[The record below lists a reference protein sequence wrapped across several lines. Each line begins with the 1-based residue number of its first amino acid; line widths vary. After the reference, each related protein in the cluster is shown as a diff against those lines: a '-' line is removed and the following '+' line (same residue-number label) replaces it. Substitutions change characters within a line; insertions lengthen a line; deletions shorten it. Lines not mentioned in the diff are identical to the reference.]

1 MKPALDIVFVTYG
14 DLKQGDPD
22 DRDAL
27 EILRKRGYHCSF
39 ADWRDGSFP
48 FQSTRLVV
56 LRSTWDYHLHHSEFM
71 AWLKSLA
78 GHSILKNSWELV
90 QWNSDKRYLKDLTER
105 GIDCVPTYYI
115 EEGADQLTR
124 SSFVEILESL
134 SHSGSS
140 SSTCSSPVSATPDT
154 FAKVVVVKPSI
165 GLSTFGVK
173 KFDLSTSAGQDSAL
187 EHINQLARDYCVMV
201 QPFLAEVETYGERA
215 LAFIDG
221 EFSHAIRK
229 TAFQHLAVA
238 GEAGEAQVQA
248 TAEEIAF
255 GYKTLAAL
263 NEKPLYARVDII
275 PDGNGSL
282 RLLELELIEPSLFL
296 KLANGASAKMA
307 DAVEACLN

>member
-1 MKPALDIVFVTYG
+1 LKPALDIVFVTYG

-22 DRDAL
+22 DLDAL
-27 EILRKRGYHCSF
+27 EILRKRGYNCSV
-39 ADWRDGSFP
+39 ADWRDSTFP
-48 FQSTRLVV
+48 FQSSRLVV

-78 GHSILKNSWELV
+78 SHSILKNSWELV
-90 QWNSDKRYLKDLTER
+90 QWNSDKRYLRDLSAR

-115 EEGADQLTR
+115 EEGAEQVTR
-124 SSFVEILESL
+124 SALAEILASL
-134 SHSGSS
+134 SGSS
-140 SSTCSSPVSATPDT
+140 PASSTATIATTVSSSSS
-154 FAKVVVVKPSI
+154 KVVVKPSI

-173 KFDLSTSAGQDSAL
+173 KFDLSTAAGEDAAL

-201 QPFLAEVETYGERA
+201 QPFLAEVESYGERA
-215 LAFIDG
+215 LAFIAG

-238 GEAGEAQVQA
+238 GEAGEAMVPA
-248 TAEEIAF
+248 SADEIAF

-263 NEKPLYARVDII
+263 SEKPLYARVDII
-275 PDGNGSL
+275 PDANGAL

-296 KLANGASAKMA
+296 KLAEGASAKMA

>member
-1 MKPALDIVFVTYG
+1 MKPALDIVFVTYA
-14 DLKQGDPD
+14 DLKHGDPD
-22 DRDAL
+22 DLDAL
-27 EILRKRGYHCSF
+27 EILRERGYNCSV
-39 ADWRDGSFP
+39 ADWRDSTFP
-48 FQSTRLVV
+48 FQSSRLVV
-56 LRSTWDYHLHHSEFM
+56 LRSTWDYHLHHREFM

-78 GHSILKNSWELV
+78 SHSILKNSWELV
-90 QWNSDKRYLKDLTER
+90 QWNSDKRYLRDLSAR

-115 EEGADQLTR
+115 EEGAEQVTR
-124 SSFVEILESL
+124 SALAEILASL
-134 SHSGSS
+134 SGSS
-140 SSTCSSPVSATPDT
+140 PSSSSS
-154 FAKVVVVKPSI
+154 KVVVKPSI

-173 KFDLSTSAGQDSAL
+173 KFDLSTTADEDAAL

-201 QPFLAEVETYGERA
+201 QPFLAEVENYGERA

-238 GEAGEAQVQA
+238 GEAGEAMVPA
-248 TAEEIAF
+248 SADEIAF

-263 NEKPLYARVDII
+263 SEKPLYARVDIV
-275 PDGNGSL
+275 PDANGAL

-296 KLANGASAKMA
+296 KLAEGASAKMA

>member
-22 DRDAL
+22 DLDAL

-39 ADWRDGSFP
+39 ADWRDRSFP

-78 GHSILKNSWELV
+78 GHSVLKNSWELV
-90 QWNSDKRYLKDLTER
+90 QWNSDKRYLRDLSAR

-115 EEGADQLTR
+115 EEDADQLTR
-124 SSFVEILESL
+124 SSFAEILKSL
-134 SHSGSS
+134 SLTTS
-140 SSTCSSPVSATPDT
+140 
-154 FAKVVVVKPSI
+154 KIVVVKPSI
-165 GLSTFGVK
+165 GLSTFGVR
-173 KFDLSTSAGQDSAL
+173 KFDLSTSAGEDAAL
-187 EHINQLARDYCVMV
+187 EHINQLAPNYCVMV

-275 PDGNGSL
+275 PDGSGSL

-296 KLANGASAKMA
+296 KLAEGASAKMA

>member
-22 DRDAL
+22 DLEAL
-27 EILRKRGYHCSF
+27 EILRKRGYNCSV
-39 ADWRDGSFP
+39 ADWRDSTFP
-48 FQSTRLVV
+48 FQSSRLVV

-78 GHSILKNSWELV
+78 SHSILKNSWELV
-90 QWNSDKRYLKDLTER
+90 QWNSDKRYLRDLAAR

-115 EEGADQLTR
+115 EEGAEQVTR
-124 SSFVEILESL
+124 SALAEILASL
-134 SHSGSS
+134 SGSS
-140 SSTCSSPVSATPDT
+140 PANSSSSFSSR
-154 FAKVVVVKPSI
+154 VVVKPSI

-173 KFDLSTSAGQDSAL
+173 KFDLSTVAGEDAAL

-201 QPFLAEVETYGERA
+201 QPFLAEVESYGERA

-238 GEAGEAQVQA
+238 GEAGEAMVPA
-248 TAEEIAF
+248 SAEEIAF

-263 NEKPLYARVDII
+263 SEKPLYARVDVI
-275 PDGNGSL
+275 PDAAGAL

-296 KLANGASAKMA
+296 KLAEGASAKMA

>member
-1 MKPALDIVFVTYG
+1 MEPALDIVFVTYG

-22 DRDAL
+22 DLDAL
-27 EILRKRGYHCSF
+27 EILRERGYHCSV
-39 ADWRDGSFP
+39 ADWRDRSFP
-48 FQSTRLVV
+48 FQSSRLVV
-56 LRSTWDYHLHHSEFM
+56 LRSTWDYHLHHGEFM
-71 AWLKSLA
+71 DWLKSLA
-78 GHSILKNSWELV
+78 GHSVLKNSWELV
-90 QWNSDKRYLKDLTER
+90 QWNSDKRYLRDLSAQ
-105 GIDCVPTYYI
+105 GIDCVPTHYI
-115 EEGADQLTR
+115 EEDSERLTR
-124 SSFVEILESL
+124 SSLAEILENLSL
-134 SHSGSS
+134 T
-140 SSTCSSPVSATPDT
+140 TC
-154 FAKVVVVKPSI
+154 KIVVVKPSI
-165 GLSTFGVK
+165 GLSTFGVR
-173 KFDLSTSAGQDSAL
+173 KFDLSTGAGEDAAL
-187 EHINQLARDYCVMV
+187 EHVNQLARNYCVMI

-238 GEAGEAQVQA
+238 GEAGEAQVMA

-275 PDGNGSL
+275 PDGNGEL

-296 KLANGASAKMA
+296 KLAEGASAKMA

>member
-22 DRDAL
+22 DLDAL
-27 EILRKRGYHCSF
+27 EILRKRGYNCSV
-39 ADWRDGSFP
+39 ADWRDSTFP
-48 FQSTRLVV
+48 FQSSRLVV

-78 GHSILKNSWELV
+78 SHSILKNSWELV
-90 QWNSDKRYLKDLTER
+90 QWNSDKRYLRDLSAR

-115 EEGADQLTR
+115 EEGAEQVTR
-124 SSFVEILESL
+124 SALAEILASL
-134 SHSGSS
+134 SGSS
-140 SSTCSSPVSATPDT
+140 PASSTATIATTVSSSSS
-154 FAKVVVVKPSI
+154 KVVVKPSI

-173 KFDLSTSAGQDSAL
+173 KFDLSTAAGEDAAL

-201 QPFLAEVETYGERA
+201 QPFLAEVESYGERA

-238 GEAGEAQVQA
+238 GEAGEAMVPA
-248 TAEEIAF
+248 SPDEIAF

-263 NEKPLYARVDII
+263 SEKPLYARVDII
-275 PDGNGSL
+275 PDANGAL

-296 KLANGASAKMA
+296 KLAEGASAKMA

>member
-22 DRDAL
+22 DLDAL
-27 EILRKRGYHCSF
+27 EILRKRGYNCSV
-39 ADWRDGSFP
+39 ADWRDSTFP
-48 FQSTRLVV
+48 FQSSRLVV

-78 GHSILKNSWELV
+78 SHSILKNSWELV
-90 QWNSDKRYLKDLTER
+90 QWNSDKRYLRDLSVR

-115 EEGADQLTR
+115 EEGAEQVSR
-124 SSFVEILESL
+124 SALAEILASL
-134 SHSGSS
+134 SGSS
-140 SSTCSSPVSATPDT
+140 PASSA
-154 FAKVVVVKPSI
+154 AKVVVKPSI

-173 KFDLSTSAGQDSAL
+173 KFDLSTTAGEDAAL

-201 QPFLAEVETYGERA
+201 QPFLAEVESYGERA

-238 GEAGEAQVQA
+238 GEAGEAMVPA
-248 TAEEIAF
+248 SADEIAF

-263 NEKPLYARVDII
+263 SEKPLYARVDII
-275 PDGNGSL
+275 PDVNGAL

-296 KLANGASAKMA
+296 KLAEGASAKMA

>member
-22 DRDAL
+22 DLDAL
-27 EILRKRGYHCSF
+27 EILRKRGYNCSF
-39 ADWRDGSFP
+39 ADWRDRSFP

-78 GHSILKNSWELV
+78 AHSILKNSWELV
-90 QWNSDKRYLKDLTER
+90 QWNSDKRYLKDLSAR

-124 SSFVEILESL
+124 SSFAEILQSF
-134 SHSGSS
+134 SHKTS
-140 SSTCSSPVSATPDT
+140 
-154 FAKVVVVKPSI
+154 KVVVVKPSI

>member
-1 MKPALDIVFVTYG
+1 MKPALDIVFVTYA

-22 DRDAL
+22 DLDAL
-27 EILRKRGYHCSF
+27 EILRKRGYNCSV
-39 ADWRDGSFP
+39 ADWRDSTFP
-48 FQSTRLVV
+48 FQSSRLVV
-56 LRSTWDYHLHHSEFM
+56 LRSTWDYHLHHREFM

-78 GHSILKNSWELV
+78 SHSILKNSWELV
-90 QWNSDKRYLKDLTER
+90 QWNSDKRYLRDLSTR

-115 EEGADQLTR
+115 EEGAEQLTR
-124 SSFVEILESL
+124 SALGEILASL
-134 SHSGSS
+134 SGSS
-140 SSTCSSPVSATPDT
+140 PANSSSSFSS
-154 FAKVVVVKPSI
+154 KVVVKPSI

-173 KFDLSTSAGQDSAL
+173 KFDLSTTADEDGAL

-201 QPFLAEVETYGERA
+201 QPFLAEVENYGERA

-238 GEAGEAQVQA
+238 GEAGEAMVPA
-248 TAEEIAF
+248 SADEIAF

-263 NEKPLYARVDII
+263 SEKPLYARVDII
-275 PDGNGSL
+275 PDANGAL

-296 KLANGASAKMA
+296 KLAEGASAKMA

>member
-22 DRDAL
+22 DLDAL
-27 EILRKRGYHCSF
+27 EILRKRGYNCSV
-39 ADWRDGSFP
+39 ADWRDSTFP
-48 FQSTRLVV
+48 FQSSRLVV

-78 GHSILKNSWELV
+78 SHSILKNSWELV
-90 QWNSDKRYLKDLTER
+90 QWNSDKRYLRDLSAR

-115 EEGADQLTR
+115 EEGAEKVTR
-124 SSFVEILESL
+124 SALAEILATL
-134 SHSGSS
+134 SGPSPASSNTSGSS
-140 SSTCSSPVSATPDT
+140 SSSPSS
-154 FAKVVVVKPSI
+154 KVVVKPSI

-173 KFDLSTSAGQDSAL
+173 KFDLSSEAGETAAL

-201 QPFLAEVETYGERA
+201 QPFLAEVESYGERA

-238 GEAGEAQVQA
+238 GEAGEAMVPA
-248 TAEEIAF
+248 SADEIAF

-275 PDGNGSL
+275 PDASGAL

-296 KLANGASAKMA
+296 KLAEGASAKMA

>member
-1 MKPALDIVFVTYG
+1 MKPALDIVFVTYS

-22 DRDAL
+22 DLDAL
-27 EILRKRGYHCSF
+27 EILRKRGYNCSV
-39 ADWRDGSFP
+39 ADWRDSTFP
-48 FQSTRLVV
+48 FQSSRLVV

-78 GHSILKNSWELV
+78 SHSILKNSWELV
-90 QWNSDKRYLKDLTER
+90 QWNSDKRYLRDLSAR

-115 EEGADQLTR
+115 EEGAEQVTR
-124 SSFVEILESL
+124 SALAEILASL
-134 SHSGSS
+134 SGSS
-140 SSTCSSPVSATPDT
+140 PASSTAAATTTTSSPPS
-154 FAKVVVVKPSI
+154 KVVVKPSI

-173 KFDLSTSAGQDSAL
+173 KFDLSTAAGEDAAL

-201 QPFLAEVETYGERA
+201 QPFLAEVESYGERA

-238 GEAGEAQVQA
+238 GEAGEAMVPA
-248 TAEEIAF
+248 SADEIAF

-263 NEKPLYARVDII
+263 SEKPLYARVDII
-275 PDGNGSL
+275 PDANGAL

-296 KLANGASAKMA
+296 KLAEGASAKMA

>member
-22 DRDAL
+22 DLDAL
-27 EILRKRGYHCSF
+27 EILRKRGYNCCV
-39 ADWRDGSFP
+39 ADWRDSTFP
-48 FQSTRLVV
+48 FQSSRLVV

-78 GHSILKNSWELV
+78 SHSILKNSWELV
-90 QWNSDKRYLKDLTER
+90 QWNSDKRYLRDLSAR

-115 EEGADQLTR
+115 EEGAEQVTR
-124 SSFVEILESL
+124 SALAEILTCL
-134 SHSGSS
+134 SGSS
-140 SSTCSSPVSATPDT
+140 PAPAVSSSS
-154 FAKVVVVKPSI
+154 KVVVKPSI

-173 KFDLSTSAGQDSAL
+173 KFDLSTTAGEDEAL

-201 QPFLAEVETYGERA
+201 QPFLAEVESYGERA

-238 GEAGEAQVQA
+238 GEAGEALVQA
-248 TAEEIAF
+248 SADEIAF
-255 GYKTLAAL
+255 GYKTLAVL
-263 NEKPLYARVDII
+263 SEKPLYARVDII
-275 PDGNGSL
+275 PDANGAL

-296 KLANGASAKMA
+296 KLAEGASAKMA
-307 DAVEACLN
+307 DAVEACLS

>member
-22 DRDAL
+22 DLDAL
-27 EILRKRGYHCSF
+27 EILRKRGYNCSV
-39 ADWRDGSFP
+39 ADWRDSTFP
-48 FQSTRLVV
+48 FQSSRLVV

-78 GHSILKNSWELV
+78 SHSVLKNSWELV
-90 QWNSDKRYLKDLTER
+90 QWNSDKRYLRDLSAR

-115 EEGADQLTR
+115 EEAAEQVTR
-124 SSFVEILESL
+124 SALAEILASL
-134 SHSGSS
+134 SGSS
-140 SSTCSSPVSATPDT
+140 PASSTASSAS
-154 FAKVVVVKPSI
+154 KVVVKPSI

-173 KFDLSTSAGQDSAL
+173 KFDLSTAAGQDAAL

-201 QPFLAEVETYGERA
+201 QPFLAEVENYGERA

-238 GEAGEAQVQA
+238 GEAGEAMV
-248 TAEEIAF
+248 TASADEIAF

-263 NEKPLYARVDII
+263 SEKPLYARVDII
-275 PDGNGSL
+275 PDANGAL

-296 KLANGASAKMA
+296 KLAEGASAKMA

>member
-1 MKPALDIVFVTYG
+1 MKPALDIVFVTYS

-22 DRDAL
+22 DLDAL
-27 EILRKRGYHCSF
+27 EILRKRGYNCSV
-39 ADWRDGSFP
+39 ADWRDSTFP
-48 FQSTRLVV
+48 FQSSRLVV

-78 GHSILKNSWELV
+78 SHSILKNSWELV
-90 QWNSDKRYLKDLTER
+90 QWNSDKRYLRDLSAR

-115 EEGADQLTR
+115 EEGAEQVTR
-124 SSFVEILESL
+124 SALAEILASL
-134 SHSGSS
+134 SGSS
-140 SSTCSSPVSATPDT
+140 PASSTASSAS
-154 FAKVVVVKPSI
+154 KVVVKPSI

-173 KFDLSTSAGQDSAL
+173 KFDLSTAAGQDAAL

-201 QPFLAEVETYGERA
+201 QPFLAEVESYGERA

-238 GEAGEAQVQA
+238 GEAGEAMVPA
-248 TAEEIAF
+248 SADEIAF

-263 NEKPLYARVDII
+263 SEKPLYARVDII
-275 PDGNGSL
+275 PDANGAL

-296 KLANGASAKMA
+296 KLAEGASAKMA

>member
-1 MKPALDIVFVTYG
+1 LKPALDIVFVTYG

-22 DRDAL
+22 DLEAL
-27 EILRKRGYHCSF
+27 EILRKRGYNCSV
-39 ADWRDGSFP
+39 ADWRDSTFP
-48 FQSTRLVV
+48 FQSSRLVV

-78 GHSILKNSWELV
+78 SHSILKNSWELV
-90 QWNSDKRYLKDLTER
+90 QWNSDKRYLRDLAAR

-115 EEGADQLTR
+115 EEGAEQVTR
-124 SSFVEILESL
+124 SALAEILASL
-134 SHSGSS
+134 SGSS
-140 SSTCSSPVSATPDT
+140 PANSSSSFSSR
-154 FAKVVVVKPSI
+154 VVVKPSI

-173 KFDLSTSAGQDSAL
+173 KFDLSTVAGEDAAL

-201 QPFLAEVETYGERA
+201 QPFLAEVESYGERA

-238 GEAGEAQVQA
+238 GEAGEAMVPA
-248 TAEEIAF
+248 SAEEIAF

-263 NEKPLYARVDII
+263 SEKPLYARVDVI
-275 PDGNGSL
+275 PDAAGAL

-296 KLANGASAKMA
+296 KLAEGASAKMA

>member
-22 DRDAL
+22 DLDAL
-27 EILRKRGYHCSF
+27 EILRKRGYNCSV
-39 ADWRDGSFP
+39 ADWRESTFP
-48 FQSTRLVV
+48 FQSSRLVV

-78 GHSILKNSWELV
+78 SHSILKNSWELV
-90 QWNSDKRYLKDLTER
+90 QWNSDKRYLRDLSAR

-115 EEGADQLTR
+115 EEGAEQVTR
-124 SSFVEILESL
+124 SALAEILASL
-134 SHSGSS
+134 SGSS
-140 SSTCSSPVSATPDT
+140 PASSTASSAS
-154 FAKVVVVKPSI
+154 KVVVKPSI

-173 KFDLSTSAGQDSAL
+173 KFDLSTAAGQDAAL

-201 QPFLAEVETYGERA
+201 QPFLAEVENYGERA

-238 GEAGEAQVQA
+238 GEAGEAMVPA
-248 TAEEIAF
+248 SADEIAF

-263 NEKPLYARVDII
+263 SEKPLYARVDII
-275 PDGNGSL
+275 PDANGAL

-296 KLANGASAKMA
+296 KLAEGASAKMA